1 MKSFDK
7 AHYQDLALDEALE
20 KLRPVLLEHYQ
31 RTEGNPHSQPITS
44 LDFQYPD
51 QWQGEVTVC
60 NLDAVFRVK
69 LTTVTRY
76 EDDPTVEGGI
86 KVVLVFS
93 CPSVIRELYLEH
105 MGEEPRKL
113 IGGST
118 DT

>member
-1 MKSFDK
+1 MNSFDK

-20 KLRPVLLEHYQ
+20 KLRPVLLKHYQ
-31 RTEGNPHSQPITS
+31 RTEGNLHNHSLTS
-44 LDFQYPD
+44 LDFRYPD
-51 QWQGEVTVC
+51 QWQDEVTV
-60 NLDAVFRVK
+60 
-69 LTTVTRY
+69 RY

-105 MGEEPRKL
+105 IGEEPRKL